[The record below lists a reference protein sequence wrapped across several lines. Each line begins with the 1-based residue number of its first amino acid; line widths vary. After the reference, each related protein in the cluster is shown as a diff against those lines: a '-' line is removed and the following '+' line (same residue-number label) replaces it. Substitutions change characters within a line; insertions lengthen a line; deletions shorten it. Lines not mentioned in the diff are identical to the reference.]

1 MGFNTGRVAF
11 LPVRLQEVLTLMW
24 IRQKS
29 PALTRRCVEN
39 ARIFENIRLRLEKQ
53 NEKPALTEVI
63 ISQHLLDFLGD
74 GVRVELGG
82 HGHHLLDAQAR
93 VARYG
98 QRGGQLGLP
107 ARGVLGQR
115 LHGGGRLGGQ
125 RVAGEPVDRLLG
137 RTEGRLWRRAATG
150 RRLRRAVCLSGTDDG
165 GGASETEREMAQ
177 VRRRCCTGRVSSGR
191 DFTRPRVN
199 SFNNY

>member
-1 MGFNTGRVAF
+1 MRRKRSRF
-11 LPVRLQEVLTLMW
+11 LT
-24 IRQKS
+24 
-29 PALTRRCVEN
+29 
-39 ARIFENIRLRLEKQ
+39 IRLRLKKNPKK

-98 QRGGQLGLP
+98 QRGGQVGLP
-107 ARGVLGQR
+107 ARGVLGQQ
-115 LHGGGRLGGQ
+115 LHGGRLGGQ

-137 RTEGRLWRRAATG
+137 RTEGRLRRRAATR
-150 RRLRRAVCLSGTDDG
+150 RRLRSAVCLSGKTTG
-165 GGASETEREMAQ
+165 GRARQRERWHGLGDAAAAAPGEQSLM
-177 VRRRCCTGRVSSGR
+177 REGLHSS
-191 DFTRPRVN
+191 PRQ
-199 SFNNY
+199 FI